1 MPLVILGGNLDC
13 AASTNFIPVHSFD
26 KLLLSARPTKRWT
39 KSSLIAAL
47 VSHVKCAISWLVPT
61 QSSESHS
68 PPQRSSLF
76 TLVGVFPATTEPP
89 APATLDLLDEA
100 EHQVA
105 LWMPLMVV
113 SSPGRCLALPAPRPA
128 HGIRIYH
135 QVSNYW
141 GAQPSFQ
148 FSPSLNTHSGCPCL
162 LQRAIRK
169 FVLCPKFSCARR
181 SSYEKDQTSA
191 HLKGTHGIQS
201 TASFERR
208 ERGARRNSIIFRP
221 MSARAGAWASVSLI
235 RASGHCIPIHD
246 VGLAA
251 LSEDKSSGASVRLH
265 AIAVRSGDCICKGA
279 MIVRTALGG
288 MPRTLR

>member
-1 MPLVILGGNLDC
+1 MDEVEFDC
-13 AASTNFIPVHSFD
+13 CSRFPREMCHQLAGANAVFRVSFSTAEVLPFYSRRRVPSNDRTAGTGH
-26 KLLLSARPTKRWT
+26 ARPARRGGAP
-39 KSSLIAAL
+39 SRPLDAAD
-47 VSHVKCAISWLVPT
+47 SK
-61 QSSESHS
+61 
-68 PPQRSSLF
+68 
-76 TLVGVFPATTEPP
+76 
-89 APATLDLLDEA
+89 
-100 EHQVA
+100 
-105 LWMPLMVV
+105 VV
-113 SSPGRCLALPAPRPA
+113 SSPGRCLALPAQRPA

-141 GAQPSFQ
+141 GAQPSFK

-221 MSARAGAWASVSLI
+221 MSARAGVWASVSLI

-265 AIAVRSGDCICKGA
+265 AIAVRSGDSICKGA